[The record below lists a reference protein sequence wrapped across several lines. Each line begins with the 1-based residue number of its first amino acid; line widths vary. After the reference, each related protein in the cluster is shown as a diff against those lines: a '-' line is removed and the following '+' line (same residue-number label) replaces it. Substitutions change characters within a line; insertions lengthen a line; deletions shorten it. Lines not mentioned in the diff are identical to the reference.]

1 MHNSL
6 IYSKVCL
13 KSRHVAAG
21 GKIIIRG
28 IPLFSFNN
36 RLIVSLMYMYVT
48 KCLDSY
54 WYLVRLW

>member
-54 WYLVRLW
+54 W